1 MTNAGCPGHLP
12 TVILQWGKRPTTT
25 DHEMRAA
32 FCTGTGAIDLR
43 SVDSPIPSGDEVLLA
58 VHACGICGSDLHYYA
73 GGDPPPAVC
82 LGHEICG
89 RLMTPT
95 ESWPV
100 GTPVVVEP
108 LIPCGAC
115 PRCAAGEPNLCLRVQ
130 ILGSMRHGGL
140 ADTVCVPRQTLYPVP
155 KTLDLDVAVLAE
167 PLAVAVHAVRLA
179 AVGSGDEVMVLGA
192 GSIGLLTAFVAR
204 KTGAS
209 VTISARHQPQR
220 AAAAALGIP
229 HVVESDDASVRAAAR
244 ARRPD
249 IVLET
254 VGGMANTLELG
265 LRIVRSGGRIVA
277 LGKFSRPIT
286 LDPLRFLM
294 KEVSIVSSMTYSR
307 KEPQA
312 DFTTA
317 LELLA
322 AEPARLATLVT
333 HRVPL
338 VDVDQAFALAADKT
352 SGSIKVVVQ
361 V

>member
-1 MTNAGCPGHLP
+1 
-12 TVILQWGKRPTTT
+12 
-25 DHEMRAA
+25 MRAA
-32 FCTGTGAIDLR
+32 FCTGTGSIDLR
-43 SVDSPIPSGDEVLLA
+43 SLEPPVPSDNEVLVA
-58 VHACGICGSDLHYYA
+58 VHACGICGSDLHYYV

-95 ESWPV
+95 EAWPA

-108 LIPCGAC
+108 LVPCGGCA
-115 PRCAAGEPNLCLRVQ
+115 RCAAGEPNLCPRVQ

-155 KTLDLDVAVLAE
+155 DTLDLDVAVLAE

-179 AVGSGDEVMVLGA
+179 AIGLGDEVMVLGA
-192 GSIGLLTAFVAR
+192 GSIGLLTAFVAL
-204 KTGAS
+204 KAGAR
-209 VTISARHQPQR
+209 VAISARHAPQR

-229 HVVESDDASVRAAAR
+229 TVVESDDASVRAAAR

-249 IVLET
+249 VVLET
-254 VGGMANTLELG
+254 VGGMADTLELG

-277 LGKFSRPIT
+277 LGKFNNPIK

-294 KEVSIVSSMTYSR
+294 KEVSLVSSMTYNR
-307 KEPQA
+307 KGPQA
-312 DFTTA
+312 DFTIA

-322 AEPARLATLVT
+322 ADPEPLAALIT

-338 VDVDQAFALAADKT
+338 AEVDRAFTLAADKT
-352 SGSIKVVVQ
+352 SGSIKVAVQ
-361 V
+361 I